1 MGASRKLNFTKSRF
15 YSAQNNA
22 ALPAKKIRSSALRQE
37 SGNAANVLLN
47 LRGRLILPTRRFT
60 MYYVCFDCGKK
71 VEDEYLKTRV
81 RCPYCGGK
89 ILYKDRRTVNKV
101 LAR

>member
-1 MGASRKLNFTKSRF
+1 MLSLPEKL
-15 YSAQNNA
+15 
-22 ALPAKKIRSSALRQE
+22 IRSK
-37 SGNAANVLLN
+37 GK
-47 LRGRLILPTRRFT
+47 IH

-71 VEDEYLKTRV
+71 VEDEYTKTKV

-101 LAR
+101 KAR

>member
-1 MGASRKLNFTKSRF
+1 MPREYGS
-15 YSAQNNA
+15 
-22 ALPAKKIRSSALRQE
+22 
-37 SGNAANVLLN
+37 AANVPSNLLV
-47 LRGRLILPTRRFT
+47 RLIHYNKGVK

-71 VEDEYLKTRV
+71 VGDEYTKTKV

-101 LAR
+101 KAR